1 MNRCYRRS
9 GLLAV
14 LCLAMA
20 VTLFWLLAN
29 GVLAASVCKKAIPK
43 ITFSNLSPPFK
54 DYEYFQNHR
63 QFPFA
68 YNATT
73 FNLVNAWWL
82 AEASMLVY
90 ADEPYVDQRFAKAGL
105 DHIRFF
111 NRSGTQCFLAANDRF
126 AIVAFRGSEIWKRGD
141 PFDPHRILADLTT
154 NIDVRLSEW
163 YRGGRVH
170 HGFKTALDDI
180 WEELQS
186 EILALQAQGLKIWI
200 TGHSLGAALATLAGD
215 RLTKVQGV
223 YTFGS
228 PRVGDDQFQKAYTP
242 KTFRVV
248 NGGDI
253 VASLPLKK
261 PYYHVG
267 ELIPIDSQGRVHY
280 RHAAFGTNWAF
291 PLQEDTEADAQHR
304 DSATIDSTVLIPR
317 SIRDHVPLL
326 YSILLWNELAGR
338 YNATGD
344 L

>member
-1 MNRCYRRS
+1 
-9 GLLAV
+9 
-14 LCLAMA
+14 MA
-20 VTLFWLLAN
+20 VTLFWPLGR

-43 ITFSNLSPPFK
+43 ITFSNLSPPYK
-54 DYEYFQNHR
+54 NYVYFQNHR
-63 QFPFA
+63 LFPFA

-90 ADEPYVDQRFAKAGL
+90 ADEAFVDQRFANAGL

-141 PFDPHRILADLTT
+141 PFDPQRILADLTT

-170 HGFKTALDDI
+170 HGFKTALDQI

-186 EILALQAQGLKIWI
+186 EILALQAQGLKIWV

-215 RLTKVQGV
+215 RLPQVKGV

-228 PRVGDDQFQKAYTP
+228 PRVGDDQFQA
-242 KTFRVV
+242 TFRPQTFRMV
-248 NGGDI
+248 NGRDI

-267 ELIPIDSQGRVHY
+267 ELILIDPLGRVHY
-280 RHAAFGTNWAF
+280 RHAAFGTNWPL
-291 PLQEDTEADAQHR
+291 PLQELAKADAGNR
-304 DSATIDSTVLIPR
+304 ERATVDSAVLIPR

-326 YSILLWNELAGR
+326 YATLLWNELAAR
-338 YNATGD
+338 YNATGNP
-344 L
+344 